1 MWKTTHQN
9 SAKRNIDMFY
19 NKQLAKVKEHVG
31 CCAKMSPLAHFDV
44 INPYLTLEQTKP
56 LNI

>member
-1 MWKTTHQN
+1 
-9 SAKRNIDMFY
+9 MFY

-31 CCAKMSPLAHFDV
+31 CCAKMSPLARFDV